1 MQGEIH
7 HAAINEPILV
17 GTRGFVGMGLR
28 WQFGAT
34 FAHMRDIVIDL
45 LVEGHDPRHGP
56 HRNVGM
62 SQETPNPKL
71 AGIGMAFLQVIHLQ
85 HHGQPDLAYRRFR
98 CPALILKPC

>member
-1 MQGEIH
+1 
-7 HAAINEPILV
+7 
-17 GTRGFVGMGLR
+17 MGLR
-28 WQFGAT
+28 WQFGAP

-71 AGIGMAFLQVIHLQ
+71 AGIGMAFLQVIHLDHQ
-85 HHGQPDLAYRRFR
+85 GEPDLARRGVR
-98 CPALILKPC
+98 CPAFVLQARKVLGGKPLDPSINGGPGDM